1 MTTKNGSR
9 ILIVDDLLE
18 NLQIIA
24 KALEPQ
30 GYDMRFAEG
39 GAKAL
44 AMAKETAFDL
54 ILLDVMMPDM
64 SGFEVCREL
73 KQDPRLAKTP
83 VIFITAKTD
92 AESIVAGFEVGGVDY
107 VTKPF
112 RLEELRARVGTH
124 IALHRRERELQQ
136 FNATKDKFISIVAHE
151 LKIPMGGIR
160 GFVAL
165 LNEQFERFSIAD
177 IRENIRLIKDGMEGL
192 YNLIENLLD
201 WSNLQVGLIP
211 YRRRELELQ
220 ALIDQVVRQ
229 FDNDAK
235 AKRIAWDVRIPAAI
249 EASGDLEMV
258 ETIVRNLIS
267 NAVKFGREKGWV
279 RVRAEERER
288 DVLITVADDGC
299 GISEQD
305 RRKLFRLDA
314 EVKRRGTHGELGTGM
329 GLILAKEYVECHG
342 GEIWLDS
349 ELERG
354 TAVFF
359 TLPKAVPPHEEPPH
373 EAQS

>member
-9 ILIVDDLLE
+9 ILIVDDVLE
-18 NLQIIA
+18 NLQIVA

-30 GYDMRFAEG
+30 GYDMRFAEE
-39 GAKAL
+39 GAKAV
-44 AMAKETAFDL
+44 AMARETAFDL

-64 SGFEVCREL
+64 SGFEVCRRL
-73 KQDPRLAKTP
+73 KQDAKLAKTP

-92 AESIVAGFEVGGVDY
+92 TESILTGFEVGGVDY

-160 GFVAL
+160 AFVAL

-177 IRENIRLIKDGMEGL
+177 IRENIRLIKDGLEGL

-201 WSNLQVGLIP
+201 WSHLQVGLIP
-211 YRRRELELQ
+211 YRRRDLELGS
-220 ALIDQVVRQ
+220 LVRQVVQQ
-229 FDNDAK
+229 FDGDAK
-235 AKRIAWDVRIPAAI
+235 AKRIRWDIRVPPAISAC
-249 EASGDLEMV
+249 GDLEMV
-258 ETIVRNLIS
+258 ETIVRNLVS
-267 NAVKFGREKGWV
+267 NAVKYGRDQG
-279 RVRAEERER
+279 RVSICAEDRER
-288 DVLITVADDGC
+288 DILITVADDGC
-299 GISEQD
+299 GISPLDQT
-305 RRKLFRLDA
+305 KLFRLDA
-314 EVKRRGTHGELGTGM
+314 ELKRRGTHGESGTGM

-342 GEIWLDS
+342 GEIWLES
-349 ELERG
+349 ELDQG
-354 TAVFF
+354 TQVFVA
-359 TLPKAVPPHEEPPH
+359 LPKGPA
-373 EAQS
+373 ATD